1 MSAYFN
7 AAADTASYAQ
17 AARVEMME
25 KTARDAVAVM
35 AIISD
40 AYKASKGTTPAHDR
54 YWDHAAAKFLG
65 TEDTRGVTVFNR
77 AQKRAANYG
86 TLDAADAAAANKKII
101 AALNAGKA
109 ATTTQARSAQYGAIV
124 SQMKVIYSQCVLRYA
139 YLVDQDI
146 ATGADFKEHQA
157 EGQAFWR
164 VIAPWVKDAS
174 ANGAVY
180 LEGIFNLARAPTHSN
195 HFCHAKEILGLM
207 GISGADMG
215 TLEGTERI
223 NCEGVSA
230 PENAHEY
237 FANGGDVVSAA
248 SARLTALFGVCFAA
262 LVAVFA

>member
-1 MSAYFN
+1 M
-7 AAADTASYAQ
+7 
-17 AARVEMME
+17 
-25 KTARDAVAVM
+25 
-35 AIISD
+35 
-40 AYKASKGTTPAHDR
+40 
-54 YWDHAAAKFLG
+54 
-65 TEDTRGVTVFNR
+65 
-77 AQKRAANYG
+77 
-86 TLDAADAAAANKKII
+86 
-101 AALNAGKA
+101 
-109 ATTTQARSAQYGAIV
+109 
-124 SQMKVIYSQCVLRYA
+124 
-139 YLVDQDI
+139 
-146 ATGADFKEHQA
+146 
-157 EGQAFWR
+157 
-164 VIAPWVKDAS
+164 IAPWVKDAS